1 MARDIFCIIPHG
13 VEVEPSISLGR
24 DVIGWRQSNTTGDTL
39 CEKVVVKQFAQA
51 NNVILAGV
59 DPELDATN
67 TDNNSELKKEAEE
80 RKLYRMGKVHNIVEM
95 WQGSQNLCGTQK
107 ECRAQNTQMTAVGF
121 ITDTEEIVRASWS
134 LF

>member
-1 MARDIFCIIPHG
+1 MARDIFCITPHG

-95 WQGSQNLCGTQK
+95 WQGSRNLCGTQK
-107 ECRAQNTQMTAVGF
+107 ESRAQNTQMTAVGF
-121 ITDTEEIVRASWS
+121 ITDTGEIVRASWS